1 MTKERE
7 YQREYFEKNKERLKA
22 YRKEWYQRNR
32 ERALA
37 KQAERREKDPERT
50 KEERR
55 LSYAKNREETRERRA
70 KAYVENEELRE
81 KARTRSRAAYAKNPE
96 INRAWARKWNKEHP
110 EESRERVAEWAK
122 ANPDKMQAIRLRRRG
137 LLSSAGDA
145 DPAHLTKLLSEPC
158 CAYCEVEFQP
168 CSMRERTIDHVLPLV
183 RGGTNATENLL
194 AACRRCNSQ
203 KNRKTLEEW
212 VATGRSPKGVG
223 KRLARVDT

>member
-1 MTKERE
+1 VTKEQE

-22 YRKEWYQRNR
+22 YRKEWHQRNR

-37 KQAERREKDPERT
+37 KQAERRGKDPERT

-55 LSYAKNREETRERRA
+55 LSYAKNREETRKRRA
-70 KAYVENEELRE
+70 KAYAEDEELRE
-81 KARTRSRAAYAKNPE
+81 RARARSRAAYAKNPE
-96 INRAWARKWNKEHP
+96 RNRAWARRWNKEHP
-110 EESRERVAEWAK
+110 EEARERVAEWAK
-122 ANPDKMQAIRLRRRG
+122 ANPDKMQVIRLRRRG
-137 LLSSAGDA
+137 LLRKAGDA
-145 DPAHLTKLLSEPC
+145 NPAHLAKLLSEPC
-158 CAYCEVEFQP
+158 CAYCEAAFEP
-168 CSMRERTIDHVLPLV
+168 CSMRERTIDHVRPLV

-212 VATGRSPKGVG
+212 AATGRAPKGAT